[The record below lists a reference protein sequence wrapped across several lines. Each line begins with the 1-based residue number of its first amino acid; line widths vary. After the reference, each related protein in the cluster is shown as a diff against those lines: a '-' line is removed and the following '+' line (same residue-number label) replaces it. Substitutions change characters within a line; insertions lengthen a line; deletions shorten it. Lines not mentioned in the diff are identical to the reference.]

1 MIREIVIVSGKGGTG
16 KTSLAAAF
24 AALAKNGILCDA
36 DVDAADLHLLMQPE
50 VKKRTDFMGGSK
62 AVINPDLCTGCGTC
76 RTLCRFDAISD
87 RYEVDPIRCEG
98 CGVCVDFCPEQA
110 IDFPVQRC
118 GEWYISATRFGPMV
132 HARLGIAEEN
142 SGRLVSLVRK
152 ETRQLAEERGLEL
165 ILTDGPPGIGCP
177 VIAAIGGATALV
189 IVVEPTV
196 SGIHD
201 MERVVDLAAH
211 FRVPGMVIVNKYD
224 LNVEMTE
231 TIEQLAVQR
240 NLVVLGRVP
249 FDPVFTRSMVQ
260 GQTLFEYGEET
271 PTRQVVRDIWAKII
285 SSPSMN
291 PLGSWISKQP
301 FNDDG
306 EGFMV
311 RVAIPS
317 EGNGGLDGRRAG
329 HFGHCDVFTCID
341 VEDGQIQAVHI
352 LPNQEHV
359 QGGCMVPVNL
369 LAQAGVNALV
379 VGGIGMRPLMGFR
392 QVGIEVYHDGER
404 PEIRP
409 VVEDFLAGR
418 LPRISDDQVCG
429 GGGH

>member
-50 VKKRTDFMGGSK
+50 VKEQTDFMGGSK
-62 AVINPDLCTGCGTC
+62 AVIDPDLCTGCGTC

-110 IDFPVQRC
+110 IAFPVQRC
-118 GEWYISATRFGPMV
+118 GEWYVSDTRFGPMV

-152 ETRQLAEERGLEL
+152 ETRQLAEERGLDL

-224 LNVEMTE
+224 LNVGMTE

-260 GQTLFEYGEET
+260 GQTLFEYGAET

-291 PLGSWISKQP
+291 PLGIVDFK
-301 FNDDG
+301 
-306 EGFMV
+306 
-311 RVAIPS
+311 
-317 EGNGGLDGRRAG
+317 
-329 HFGHCDVFTCID
+329 TT
-341 VEDGQIQAVHI
+341 IQ
-352 LPNQEHV
+352 
-359 QGGCMVPVNL
+359 
-369 LAQAGVNALV
+369 
-379 VGGIGMRPLMGFR
+379 
-392 QVGIEVYHDGER
+392 
-404 PEIRP
+404 
-409 VVEDFLAGR
+409 
-418 LPRISDDQVCG
+418 
-429 GGGH
+429 